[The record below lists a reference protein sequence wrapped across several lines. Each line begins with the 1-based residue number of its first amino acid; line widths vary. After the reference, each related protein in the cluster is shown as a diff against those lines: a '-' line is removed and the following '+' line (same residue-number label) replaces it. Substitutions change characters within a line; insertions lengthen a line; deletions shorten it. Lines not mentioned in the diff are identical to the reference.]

1 MMTRDKDLISG
12 LIRILN
18 ILASYQQE
26 LKNPLFRQ
34 SLKKHIEEFDN
45 PGFTKIVEHA
55 IDAIIS

>member
-34 SLKKHIEEFDN
+34 SLKNIL
-45 PGFTKIVEHA
+45 KIRQ
-55 IDAIIS
+55 SRFYKNS